1 MKKSS
6 AILALAIATLSSAA
20 DASTVLGSTIG
31 VNADIYGEGQAERHP
46 RWNGEYGVTPECEF
60 SGNSN
65 GVMTY
70 TEATGVWTVD
80 TPAIISV
87 ETSQISSV
95 TVAPING
102 GELSHSDGTVIGGVA
117 VDYTTSTLSGAG
129 TMSIASDTVTVN
141 GFAANSVQSFTL
153 SLDGTA
159 TMDNTDSITNGIQ
172 ESTSYYVQHEVTCLQ

>member
-20 DASTVLGSTIG
+20 SASVISSTIG
-31 VNADIYGEGQAERHP
+31 VYGDMYGEGQAERHP
-46 RWNGEYGVTPECEF
+46 RWNGQYGVTPECEF

-80 TPAIISV
+80 TPATIAV
-87 ETSQISSV
+87 ETSRISSV
-95 TVAPING
+95 TVAPVNG
-102 GELSHSDGTVIGGVA
+102 GELSKSDGTVIGGVT
-117 VDYTTSTLSGAG
+117 VDYVTSTKTGAG
-129 TMSIASDTVTVN
+129 TMNIASDTVTVN
-141 GFAANSVQSFTL
+141 GFASNSVQNFTL

-159 TMDNTDSITNGIQ
+159 TMDNTDSITNGIE